1 MEVMTSSIKKDCMPC
16 TLTGTRNEDVGS
28 AQRYLCE
35 SGSENGKVETKGSY
49 LYVILVAVAIILKLG
64 VT

>member
-1 MEVMTSSIKKDCMPC
+1 M
-16 TLTGTRNEDVGS
+16 GS

-49 LYVILVAVAIILKLG
+49 SDVVFG
-64 VT
+64 GGGSHFETGD